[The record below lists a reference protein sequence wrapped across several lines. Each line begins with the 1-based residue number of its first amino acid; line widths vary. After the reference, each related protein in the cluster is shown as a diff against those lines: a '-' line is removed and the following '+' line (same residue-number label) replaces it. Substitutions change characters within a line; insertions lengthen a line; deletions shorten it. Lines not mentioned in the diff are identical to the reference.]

1 MSGAFGMEPVCVSRQ
16 KTGSAVLQS
25 SSSSTSTP
33 PTPEAVLAAATRAAT
48 RAADAR
54 RRAPAPAPARAPALS
69 QKSANPVPVKPRSS
83 SQNTVIGRI
92 GTSKSFH
99 KVDSYAGSLKQKG
112 SNQVSAIVCSLG
124 GIGRDILS
132 PSNRSNRSSRRKR
145 GSHGG
150 TLDGAEKSAED
161 SGVVPRRHS
170 SPMEPQS
177 HSYDVHVGPGAMNS
191 SEVLWRFQNDIERLQ
206 ADSTPKDTKLL
217 CEILVMSNSLDRI
230 QAYLRHKLAD
240 VHGMQ
245 HTSADHDLLSIS
257 LPQGT
262 VLELLENNCAGAL
275 ATLATIGLEQLRVV
289 DEGFTVLFRLRSPP
303 AAPAS
308 AGIPSK
314 PSTSTLLDA
323 TLDILCRSAS
333 QRPPTEQ
340 RGPRKKKIRYYW
352 NDKLTRRVASL
363 LSGVFSAEQ
372 LANNLDVEMDSLP
385 HAVQGDAIDAIF
397 LILEE
402 WRLSENCHDVR
413 PRLLDLLLDHAELQ
427 QKLDE
432 SFNQWQRDAEFL
444 PSIVSDT
451 MLTEVARQIGNC
463 WRSVAYELNLGRAE
477 IEAVQPVAQEASG
490 ADMPYIEERSIEY
503 ARGMLQ
509 LWKQTSGRYA
519 TRTVLAHALGN
530 CNLADAMDIADQC
543 NSLPEHSQLLTLVED
558 LMKSQ
563 ADINQTGVQE
573 SASDHRRRRLAKK
586 RISPSAT
593 SLSSV
598 EAQSPV
604 QNRTGHFQRQDGVS
618 APWEASSLVTS
629 GPYFG
634 VNLDALPPRSDNST
648 IPLFVD
654 KCIAFIEERA
664 MSTRGIYR
672 LSGISSAITELEE
685 MYTADHNLNLFS
697 VCDDRPD
704 RYDENCIASS
714 LKSFLR
720 KIPDPVV
727 PASITSRLVE
737 IPTLDQDTQSM
748 VDRLKLIVVFGMPQR
763 NRALLQEICCH
774 LQRVAEHASENL
786 MKASNLAVVFWPN
799 LLRPAMEG
807 SDMVL
812 MRDLPRLLQNVL
824 TLLIEH
830 AEEVF
835 IENQPW

>member
-1 MSGAFGMEPVCVSRQ
+1 MLVVLIKLQFKPDSIEKRVGI
-16 KTGSAVLQS
+16 KKAV
-25 SSSSTSTP
+25 
-33 PTPEAVLAAATRAAT
+33 
-48 RAADAR
+48 
-54 RRAPAPAPARAPALS
+54 
-69 QKSANPVPVKPRSS
+69 N
-83 SQNTVIGRI
+83 
-92 GTSKSFH
+92 
-99 KVDSYAGSLKQKG
+99 
-112 SNQVSAIVCSLG
+112 
-124 GIGRDILS
+124 
-132 PSNRSNRSSRRKR
+132 
-145 GSHGG
+145 
-150 TLDGAEKSAED
+150 
-161 SGVVPRRHS
+161 
-170 SPMEPQS
+170 
-177 HSYDVHVGPGAMNS
+177 
-191 SEVLWRFQNDIERLQ
+191 
-206 ADSTPKDTKLL
+206 
-217 CEILVMSNSLDRI
+217 
-230 QAYLRHKLAD
+230 
-240 VHGMQ
+240 
-245 HTSADHDLLSIS
+245 
-257 LPQGT
+257 
-262 VLELLENNCAGAL
+262 
-275 ATLATIGLEQLRVV
+275 
-289 DEGFTVLFRLRSPP
+289 
-303 AAPAS
+303 
-308 AGIPSK
+308 
-314 PSTSTLLDA
+314 
-323 TLDILCRSAS
+323 
-333 QRPPTEQ
+333 
-340 RGPRKKKIRYYW
+340 
-352 NDKLTRRVASL
+352 
-363 LSGVFSAEQ
+363 
-372 LANNLDVEMDSLP
+372 
-385 HAVQGDAIDAIF
+385 
-397 LILEE
+397 
-402 WRLSENCHDVR
+402 
-413 PRLLDLLLDHAELQ
+413 
-427 QKLDE
+427 
-432 SFNQWQRDAEFL
+432 
-444 PSIVSDT
+444 
-451 MLTEVARQIGNC
+451 
-463 WRSVAYELNLGRAE
+463 RSVASKAVFLVMDAGELPCHTTQFAFSNTEIPEACFSIDREDGSTTRPHRALSRISE
-477 IEAVQPVAQEASG
+477 SYFSLDSEDGSTTRP
-490 ADMPYIEERSIEY
+490 DRSMSEH
-503 ARGMLQ
+503 GTG
-509 LWKQTSGRYA
+509 QTTRQA
-519 TRTVLAHALGN
+519 TCTSKTEKLLKT
-530 CNLADAMDIADQC
+530 Q
-543 NSLPEHSQLLTLVED
+543 SLNPGIGTPKV
-558 LMKSQ
+558 
-563 ADINQTGVQE
+563 
-573 SASDHRRRRLAKK
+573 RRRRLAKK